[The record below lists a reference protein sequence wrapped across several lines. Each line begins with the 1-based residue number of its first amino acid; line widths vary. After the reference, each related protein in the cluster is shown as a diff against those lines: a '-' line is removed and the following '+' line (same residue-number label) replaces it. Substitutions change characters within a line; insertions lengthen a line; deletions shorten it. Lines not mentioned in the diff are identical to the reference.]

1 MYKFL
6 TETKQNSPQINM
18 MNMMKLTN
26 LGNGTI
32 AVSGDFLPVWDALKS
47 LEGWTWSENELV
59 FNDVPVRIRQLE
71 QKNVE
76 LERDNKAKAKSTI
89 ENDTLRKENES
100 LKRTIQLAQIEI
112 TYLKKEND
120 ALKTRSTALEHEIDA
135 LKGVHTARSS
145 KNEVADLKTKIA
157 TLERMMAMA
166 EIEVSDRDDHIDHLK
181 NENDELKD
189 VIEAMKTKPPATKS
203 PLQQWKIENDWKTD
217 GEIDAMKTKAIAEND
232 MVAIMEA
239 CKEEARMEILK
250 TKMPRAEKVVGG
262 NATTK
267 KTNEGQKAKH
277 MRFYEEKGGQWI
289 VDNIKCHFCPRCY
302 GSKAVRDNHHLE
314 KHAGETPKTKW
325 TTAGD
330 AEWVK
335 TFGRS

>member
-18 MNMMKLTN
+18 MNMKLTN

-100 LKRTIQLAQIEI
+100 LKRTIQMAQIEI
-112 TYLKKEND
+112 SE
-120 ALKTRSTALEHEIDA
+120 
-135 LKGVHTARSS
+135 
-145 KNEVADLKTKIA
+145 
-157 TLERMMAMA
+157 
-166 EIEVSDRDDHIDHLK
+166 RDDHIDALK
-181 NENDELKD
+181 NENDELKW
-189 VIEAMKTKPPATKS
+189 VIEAMKTKA
-203 PLQQWKIENDWKTD
+203 L
-217 GEIDAMKTKAIAEND
+217 AEND

-277 MRFYEEKGGQWI
+277 MRFYEEKRRTM
-289 VDNIKCHFCPRCY
+289 D
-302 GSKAVRDNHHLE
+302 S
-314 KHAGETPKTKW
+314 
-325 TTAGD
+325 
-330 AEWVK
+330 
-335 TFGRS
+335 

>member
-18 MNMMKLTN
+18 MNMKLTN

-100 LKRTIQLAQIEI
+100 LKTKMEQLEKENESLKRTLQMAQIEI
-112 TYLKKEND
+112 SE
-120 ALKTRSTALEHEIDA
+120 
-135 LKGVHTARSS
+135 
-145 KNEVADLKTKIA
+145 
-157 TLERMMAMA
+157 
-166 EIEVSDRDDHIDHLK
+166 RDDHIDALK
-181 NENDELKD
+181 NENDELKW
-189 VIEAMKTKPPATKS
+189 VIEAMKTKTPATKS
-203 PLQQWKIENDWKTD
+203 PLQQWKIENDWKTEA
-217 GEIDAMKTKAIAEND
+217 EIEAMKTKALAEND